1 MFTAK
6 TLVRA
11 LALSAFGLALATGA
25 QAATGQLK
33 DHHKALTDC
42 AACHTPENAVGGNAL
57 VVPDNK
63 GCLACHGSW
72 KDLAEKTK
80 PADPHEPNP
89 HASHHYG
96 ENMACTACHAEHKES
111 RVLCNDC
118 HAFPF
123 KPMK

>member
-1 MFTAK
+1 MK
-6 TLVRA
+6 P
-11 LALSAFGLALATGA
+11 
-25 QAATGQLK
+25 
-33 DHHKALTDC
+33 HHKALGDC
-42 AACHTPENAVGGNAL
+42 AVCHTQENAVAGNPF

-63 GCLACHGSW
+63 ACQACHGSW

-111 RVLCNDC
+111 RVMCNDC
-118 HAFPF
+118 HGFPF